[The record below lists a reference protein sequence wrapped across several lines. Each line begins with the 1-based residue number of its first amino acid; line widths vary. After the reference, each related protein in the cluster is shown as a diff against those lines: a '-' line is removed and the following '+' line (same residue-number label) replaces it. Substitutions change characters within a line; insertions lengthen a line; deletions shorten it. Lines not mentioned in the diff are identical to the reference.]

1 MGLVTHLHSYDPS
14 WKMIVL
20 SKILGVLCQ
29 SLVLQYQSLLRHFFF
44 FCILTPQKFVVCQ
57 FNWQPFF
64 HLWW

>member
-44 FCILTPQKFVVCQ
+44 FLHFNTPEICGM
-57 FNWQPFF
+57 PI
-64 HLWW
+64 